1 MQTGIK
7 TLWGSYEILTN
18 TDCNLR
24 CTYCF
29 EHKKAPGVNSPELC
43 RSFLEAMFRRDYE
56 VRKKPLD
63 LPPVIDLIGGE
74 SLIHPELVDSICETT
89 DALCRRYGVKA
100 LFLVSV
106 STNGTTLNVP
116 AVRKLV
122 ERWKGHF
129 NLGFSIDG
137 TKDVHDACR
146 VDALGRGSYDE
157 AVRGLRWA
165 QGVLPPC
172 RISVKATYTHATIDR
187 YAEGVINLILLG
199 FKYIAANTVFEEDWL
214 PEEAPVIDSQ
224 LIRVADYLVEH
235 DLVKSVFVAQ
245 INPAGIDPRKF
256 FLPHVKTRNHCGSCT
271 HMRCLGLHGQV
282 YGCHRFC
289 TMRRPVPIGYLK
301 GGKIVINNQRLID
314 EVEVQWKHWPE
325 RCKRCG
331 FSGYCAS
338 CSAAP
343 YDQSP
348 DDPQAYLDR
357 RSQCGWTIA
366 TVTAREYLRLRLE
379 ERENDDKAQEVVV

>member
-7 TLWGSYEILTN
+7 TLWSGYEILTN

-29 EHKKAPGVNSPELC
+29 EHKKAPVVNSTGLC

-56 VRKKPLD
+56 ERKKPLD
-63 LPPVIDLIGGE
+63 LSPVIDLIGGE

-100 LFLVSV
+100 PFLASV
-106 STNGTTLNVP
+106 STNGTTLNMPSVQ
-116 AVRKLV
+116 RLV
-122 ERWKGHF
+122 TRWKNHF

-146 VDALGRGSYDE
+146 VDARGRGSYDE
-157 AVRGLRWA
+157 AVKGLKWA

-172 RISVKATYTHATIDR
+172 RISVKATYTHRTIGK
-187 YAEGVINLILLG
+187 YADGVINLIDLG
-199 FKYIAANTVFEEDWL
+199 FKFIAANTVFEEDWL
-214 PEEAPVIDSQ
+214 PEEAPIIDTQ
-224 LIRVADYLVEH
+224 LVRVADYLVEH

-245 INPAGIDPRKF
+245 LNPYGLDPKQFR
-256 FLPHVKTRNHCGSCT
+256 LPWVKERNHCGSCT
-271 HMRCLGLHGQV
+271 YMRCLGLHGQV

-289 TMRRPVPIGYLK
+289 TMRRPIPIGYLN

-314 EVEVQWKHWPE
+314 EVKDQWKHWPE

-366 TVTAREYLRLRLE
+366 TVTAREYLRLKLE
-379 ERENDDKAQEVVV
+379 SAENVGA